1 MEGGEAPGAGKQ
13 GKGGRICTRVRGG
26 AGEVFAAQTKGR
38 LPVLCTKTPSGQWG
52 PCPSFQGLGLAGER
66 LCLLYAG
73 WTAGSGSLIVMRLA
87 LPPAT
92 WPAQDNSQ
100 ERKHESES
108 ETSKAGQRLGSGRR
122 VLAPALSSGSRL
134 LQALPAHHTLA
145 RCHHLHRMPAKQ
157 WVGPR
162 SPCVHWVC
170 RDACRSGG
178 AGLSTAPGTASQ
190 ASPPALPGSGRPDVS
205 LTCSFRKN
213 RVSPVQ
219 QRRLTRRGFL
229 V

>member
-1 MEGGEAPGAGKQ
+1 MLLRQRGDFLYFAQRHLLASGAPVPPSRDWAWLE
-13 GKGGRICTRVRGG
+13 RGF
-26 AGEVFAAQTKGR
+26 V
-38 LPVLCTKTPSGQWG
+38 
-52 PCPSFQGLGLAGER
+52 
-66 LCLLYAG
+66 YAS

-170 RDACRSGG
+170 RNACRSGG

-219 QRRLTRRGFL
+219 QSASH
-229 V
+229 